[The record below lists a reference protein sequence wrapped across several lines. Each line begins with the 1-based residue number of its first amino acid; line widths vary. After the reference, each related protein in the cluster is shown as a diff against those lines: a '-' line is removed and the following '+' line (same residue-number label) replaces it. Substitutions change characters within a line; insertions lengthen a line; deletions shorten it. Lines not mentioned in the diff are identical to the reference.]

1 MATCLGLV
9 IKELIEAGVL
19 FSAKT
24 LGPQTI
30 NSLDTLSKDMIND
43 FVCLQQEQVTIMTQG
58 QWNFN
63 VIKQW
68 MTATNDAMGFEA
80 RGSSVYSSMNQSGPT
95 FAIDGEVSKKNHLL
109 FHSELKMHPW
119 LEVKFPFPVLISCV
133 TNINCKDSC

>member
-1 MATCLGLV
+1 MFGLGYTPV

-58 QWNFN
+58 QWKFN
-63 VIKQW
+63 VINQW

-80 RGSSVYSSMNQSGPT
+80 RGSSVYSSINQFGPT
-95 FAIDGEVSKKNHLL
+95 FAIDGEVPKKTTCSFTPN
-109 FHSELKMHPW
+109 SRCIRGWKSNY
-119 LEVKFPFPVLISCV
+119 PFQS
-133 TNINCKDSC
+133 